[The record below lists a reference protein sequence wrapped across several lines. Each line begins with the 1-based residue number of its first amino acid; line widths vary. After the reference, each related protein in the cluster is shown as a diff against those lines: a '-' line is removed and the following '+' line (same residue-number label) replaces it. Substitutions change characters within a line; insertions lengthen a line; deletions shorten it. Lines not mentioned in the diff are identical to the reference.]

1 MRTMTESDARR
12 IVLVR
17 AFETPDTL
25 PWTGADAAWAS
36 AETRREVGEAAD
48 AGAFL
53 SRRADLAMQRL
64 ASREPAAA
72 RVWQAAGGHA
82 MLGLSVL
89 LIAFVAGLAGNA
101 VGAAQRI
108 NILAPPLLAL
118 LVWNLAVYAGTLVSA
133 LRRRSPG
140 PAAGPLRGLLLR
152 CTERLA
158 AFTARPAS
166 KSAPAFARFLLDW
179 ARLSRS
185 LQGARIAAVLHAAA
199 AALAL
204 GALLSLYVRGLAFE
218 YRAGWESTFLAPGSV
233 HGLVAFVLGP
243 ASRWSGIALP
253 GVAEIAALRGPG
265 GGGENAARWIHLY
278 AITLSAFVVLPRLAL
293 AAGAA
298 WRAHRLARD
307 FMLPLDGAYTRRV
320 LRAHGAALAV
330 RVLPYSYHLS
340 DDARPA
346 LREALE
352 AAFDQG
358 VEPTFAEPVPQGGEE
373 DLAAWWPTP
382 PPVAVAALFA
392 LTATPEHENHG
403 VFLRALAQALPD
415 AERLRVLVD
424 ESGFR
429 RRFADPKR
437 LAERR
442 DAWRRMLHDEGL
454 EALFVDLAPVAMA
467 SAS

>member
-1 MRTMTESDARR
+1 MCAMTESDARR

-25 PWTGADAAWAS
+25 PWTEADAAWAS
-36 AETRREVGEAAD
+36 AETRRQVGEAAE

-53 SRRADLAMQRL
+53 SRRAELAMQRL
-64 ASREPAAA
+64 ATREPAVV
-72 RVWQAAGGHA
+72 RVWQAARGHTV
-82 MLGLSVL
+82 LGLSVL
-89 LIAFVAGLAGNA
+89 LVAFVAGLAGNA
-101 VGAAQRI
+101 VGAGQRI

-118 LVWNLAVYAGTLVSA
+118 LVWNLVVYVVIVVSA
-133 LRRRSPG
+133 LRRHRPAV
-140 PAAGPLRGLLLR
+140 AAGPLRRLLLHGA
-152 CTERLA
+152 ERLA
-158 AFTARPAS
+158 AFTTSPSRN
-166 KSAPAFARFLLDW
+166 SAPAFARFLLDW
-179 ARLSRS
+179 ATLSRS
-185 LQGARIAAVLHAAA
+185 LQGARLAAVLHAAA
-199 AALAL
+199 AVLAL

-218 YRAGWESTFLAPGSV
+218 YRAGWESTFLTPGSV

-253 GVAEIAALRGPG
+253 GVDQIAALRGPG
-265 GGGENAARWIHLY
+265 GTGENAARWIHLY

-293 AAGAA
+293 AAVAA
-298 WRAHRLARD
+298 WRARRLSRD
-307 FMLPLDGAYTRRV
+307 FMLPLDGAYARRV

-352 AAFDQG
+352 TMFDQG
-358 VEPTFAEPVPQGGEE
+358 VDPTLAEPVPQGSEE

-392 LTATPEHENHG
+392 LTATPERETHG
-403 VFLRALAQALPD
+403 AFLRALAQAVPD

-429 RRFADPKR
+429 RRFADPRR
-437 LAERR
+437 LAQRR
-442 DAWRRMLHDEGL
+442 DAWRRMLHDQGH
-454 EALFVDLAPVAMA
+454 EALFVDLVPVVMA